1 MSKWQN
7 VFHTDNEYRA
17 KIVRDILHDSGLD
30 PVIVNTKDRAYNN
43 FGGYDVAVQPGNVIM
58 ALKII
63 NDEISFE

>member
-1 MSKWQN
+1 MNKWQK
-7 VFHTDNEYRA
+7 VYHTENEYRA

-30 PVIVNTKDRAYNN
+30 PVIVNKKDRSLNN
-43 FGGYDVAVQPGNVIM
+43 FGGYDVVVKPDNVIM